1 MIRLRGDMEYICDPV
16 VKDILRLVSQ
26 QVSHITHT
34 KGKRINVGLTRPRC
48 LSAIQARE
56 TYRLTSLQSIVL
68 VGGFGNS
75 DYLKRKLD
83 AWCATNGGIKC
94 IRPNFW

>member
-1 MIRLRGDMEYICDPV
+1 MEEMFDPV
-16 VKDILRLVSQ
+16 VRDVLRLVSQ
-26 QVSHITHT
+26 QVEESSR
-34 KGKRINVGLTRPRC
+34 KGKRINFV
-48 LSAIQARE
+48 
-56 TYRLTSLQSIVL
+56 VL